1 MTALKGYYKKLV
13 HLNAVFKGFLE
24 LKGYYKKLVHLNAV
38 FFFKGSKEF
47 LQLIVEKEKILHKCS
62 LKGFTYATKSEF

>member
-38 FFFKGSKEF
+38 FFKGFKEF
-47 LQLIVEKEKILHKCS
+47 LQLIVEKEKFCIN
-62 LKGFTYATKSEF
+62 AV